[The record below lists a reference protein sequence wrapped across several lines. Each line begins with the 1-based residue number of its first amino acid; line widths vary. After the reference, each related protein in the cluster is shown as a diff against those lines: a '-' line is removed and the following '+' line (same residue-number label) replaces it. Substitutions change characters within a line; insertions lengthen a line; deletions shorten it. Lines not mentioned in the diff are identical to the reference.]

1 MMKIHALTGLALAGL
16 LATGAALGAEDPAFA
31 HRAAAKA
38 AAGLDFQG
46 TLSRLCITP
55 DNTLPR
61 TPRAPGPRKIP
72 GRASWYAEPARM
84 FDNLYFVGTKIHSA
98 WALKTSGGIILI
110 DTLYDYAV
118 EPEIVDGLKT
128 LGLDP
133 ASIKYVII
141 SHGHGDHDQ
150 GARLLQDRFGAQVIM
165 GGPDWDTVERDAAMP
180 GGAPHRGIAA
190 ADGQKLTL
198 GDTTVTIVQ
207 TPGHTPGT
215 LSLLF
220 PVKDRGRTLMVAYN
234 GGTAFNF
241 PNDKA
246 HYETYLASQLKF
258 AKAAKEAKAVIL
270 MTNHSEFDDAW
281 ERSRLVG
288 LRKPGEAHPYELGND
303 AVQRYY
309 VVTSECA
316 RAELTR
322 FP

>member
-1 MMKIHALTGLALAGL
+1 MKSRTLMGLALVGL
-16 LATGAALGAEDPAFA
+16 LATAAQGADDPAFT

-38 AAGLDFQG
+38 AAGLDFPG
-46 TLSRLCITP
+46 TLARLCITP

-61 TPRAPGPRKIP
+61 TPRPPGPRAIP
-72 GRASWYAEPARM
+72 DRASWYAEPARM

-98 WALKTSGGIILI
+98 WALKTSAGIIII
-110 DTLYDYAV
+110 DTLYDYAA
-118 EPEIVDGLKT
+118 EPEIVDGLKK
-128 LGLDP
+128 LGLNP
-133 ASIKYVII
+133 ADIKYVII

-150 GARLLQDRFGAQVIM
+150 GARLLQDRFGAKIVM
-165 GGPDWDTVERDAAMP
+165 GGPDWDAVERDTAMP
-180 GGAPHRGIAA
+180 GGVPHRDIAPT
-190 ADGQKLTL
+190 DGQKLTL

-220 PVKDRGRTLMVAYN
+220 PVRDRGRTLTVAYN

-258 AKAAKEAKAVIL
+258 AKAAADANAVIL

-281 ERSRLVG
+281 ERSRLVS
-288 LRKPGEAHPYELGND
+288 LRKPGEEHPYVLGAD
-303 AVQRYY
+303 AVRRYY
-309 VVTSECA
+309 VVTSECT
-316 RAELTR
+316 RAELLR